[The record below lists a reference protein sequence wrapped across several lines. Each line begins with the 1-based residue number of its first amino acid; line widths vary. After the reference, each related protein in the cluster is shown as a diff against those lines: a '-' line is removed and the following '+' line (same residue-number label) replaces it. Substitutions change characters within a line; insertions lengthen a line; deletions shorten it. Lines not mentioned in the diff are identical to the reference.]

1 MFFVELCAKGD
12 SFMRSSFLLL
22 SVLCLS
28 LLLCAAAG
36 AEGLTPLPMDDC
48 SVGLMP
54 AADAYL
60 SPTEYRDAS
69 LSVTIYQ
76 DRYANTDCY
85 YAHVKIVH
93 PSQLRAAPA
102 GIVNEP
108 NATFSSQRA
117 WKASQIAKAAN
128 AVIALNGD
136 YYTSTEICKVVMRQS
151 KQYRNIANGETD
163 VLAIDSS
170 GDFHVLKNC
179 TKDDYK
185 AYYNEMEG
193 LLYNVFSFG
202 PLLVEDGVSIIPE
215 TYRNHAIGS
224 LIFAQRSAIAQLGPL
239 EYMIVCTSGPQSE
252 GSRGL
257 YLYEFAKFCEIAG
270 KRLNENG
277 CILAYNMDGGNS
289 ATLVFSEIDPIKGEL
304 KMRRVNSADI
314 GERALSDIVYFS
326 TLVP

>member
-12 SFMRSSFLLL
+12 SFMRSTFLLL
-22 SVLCLS
+22 AVLCLS

-36 AEGLTPLPMDDC
+36 AEGLAPLPMDDC

-76 DRYANTDCY
+76 DRYADTECY

-108 NATFSSQRA
+108 NATFSYQTD

-136 YYTSTEICKVVMRQS
+136 YYTNTENCKVVMRQS
-151 KQYRNIANGETD
+151 KQYRNFADGTVD
-163 VLAIDSS
+163 VLAIDRN
-170 GDFHVLKNC
+170 GDFYALKNC

-185 AYYNEMEG
+185 AFYNEMEG

-215 TYRNHAIGS
+215 GYSNSAMGS
-224 LIFAQRSAIAQLGPL
+224 LVLAQRSAIAQLGPL
-239 EYMIVCTSGPQSE
+239 EYMIVSTSGPQSE
-252 GSRGL
+252 GSKGL
-257 YLYEFAKFCEIAG
+257 YLYEFAQFCEIAG

-304 KMRRVNSADI
+304 KMRRVNSADVN
-314 GERALSDIVYFS
+314 ERTLSDIVYFA